1 MWEMSGKAK
10 NISRE
15 ISFLKRRND
24 FPGNKVKKILTQKQ
38 ENIQQG
44 KTKDCEKTINF
55 LKKPEWKADKMVDE
69 IEKDKC
75 KREIDRK

>member
-1 MWEMSGKAK
+1 M
-10 NISRE
+10 ISRE
-15 ISFLKRRND
+15 MFKKSGNIFL
-24 FPGNKVKKILTQKQ
+24 GNKVKKILTQKQ

-69 IEKDKC
+69 IEKDKS

>member
-1 MWEMSGKAK
+1 MFKKSG
-10 NISRE
+10 NI
-15 ISFLKRRND
+15 FL
-24 FPGNKVKKILTQKQ
+24 GNKVKKILTQKQ

-69 IEKDKC
+69 IEKDKS

>member
-1 MWEMSGKAK
+1 MGNVGESEKY
-10 NISRE
+10 
-15 ISFLKRRND
+15 

>member
-1 MWEMSGKAK
+1 M
-10 NISRE
+10 ISRE
-15 ISFLKRRND
+15 MFKKIGQY

-55 LKKPEWKADKMVDE
+55 LKKSEWKADKMVDE

>member
-1 MWEMSGKAK
+1 M
-10 NISRE
+10 
-15 ISFLKRRND
+15 LKD
-24 FPGNKVKKILTQKQ
+24 ITIGQYFPGNKVKKILTQKQ